1 SPPGGGPVALIE
13 QIAGALGRRTSR
25 RGFLV
30 RTAVVGSALAV
41 DPLDYVL
48 HPGTAYG
55 FVCRCGNPAC
65 GCGSPCCDGYTEFCC
80 TVTGSNTC
88 PPGTFAGGWW
98 RADGSHFCG
107 GGPRYYI
114 DCHGECA
121 APGPPGFC
129 AGHDG
134 LHCGCAA
141 GSCGNRQAGC
151 ITFRYGQCHQEIPNA
166 GRIACRVVTCTPA
179 YMLDNACTTQALYDN
194 LTAQHNRPC
203 LQAPARVRRAYGAAA
218 PPSGSGLWLAGPDGG
233 VFAFGGATFHGS
245 MGGRPLDAPVV
256 GMASAPDGQ
265 GYWLVASDGG
275 IFAFGSAAFHGS
287 TGGLRLNAPIVGMAA
302 APGGGGYWLVAAD
315 GGIFSFG
322 DAAFYGSTGNFAL
335 NQPIVG
341 MEASGSGSGYRLVAS
356 DGGVFTFGSSLFFGS
371 AVSPLPL
378 GICVVTMSNPSPS
391 RGSSETATVRSTVA
405 NAPVIVTV
413 NFKFHTSSFGGST
426 DGLGNAAIAFAVGLA
441 QVRTPVGVIVNV
453 GNGTATCKT
462 SFTPR

>member
-1 SPPGGGPVALIE
+1 LILNQPIVGLAATPDGLGYWLVAADGGIFSFGDA
-13 QIAGALGRRTSR
+13 A
-25 RGFLV
+25 FY
-30 RTAVVGSALAV
+30 GS
-41 DPLDYVL
+41 
-48 HPGTAYG
+48 T
-55 FVCRCGNPAC
+55 
-65 GCGSPCCDGYTEFCC
+65 
-80 TVTGSNTC
+80 
-88 PPGTFAGGWW
+88 GTFALNQPIVGMAPTPDGRGYWLVA
-98 RADGSHFCG
+98 ADGGIFSFG
-107 GGPRYYI
+107 
-114 DCHGECA
+114 DA
-121 APGPPGFC
+121 AFY
-129 AGHDG
+129 
-134 LHCGCAA
+134 
-141 GSCGNRQAGC
+141 GSTGA
-151 ITFRYGQCHQEIPNA
+151 F
-166 GRIACRVVTCTPA
+166 
-179 YMLDNACTTQALYDN
+179 ALN
-194 LTAQHNRPC
+194 Q
-203 LQAPARVRRAYGAAA
+203 
-218 PPSGSGLWLAGPDGG
+218 
-233 VFAFGGATFHGS
+233 
-245 MGGRPLDAPVV
+245 PVV
-256 GMASAPDGQ
+256 GMAPTPDG
-265 GYWLVASDGG
+265 
-275 IFAFGSAAFHGS
+275 
-287 TGGLRLNAPIVGMAA
+287 R
-302 APGGGGYWLVAAD
+302 GYWLVAAD